1 MNVENWCVVSPEWH
15 NNVVRASYLK
25 RGFEPDETE
34 HAVRLCESA
43 ARNGIRTHN
52 ALKAL
57 HLDDLFGSKA
67 GGCIPGVRIE
77 KLKSRFP
84 ASQVWNANRKLGP
97 AVAYEAMDTCLKL
110 ANEFGVGM
118 VSIDNA
124 FHYLWGG
131 AYALEA
137 AEQGFIA
144 YTNCT
149 ALLAEVVPFGG
160 RTPALGTNPHTWAVP
175 TTKAIGFPIL
185 VDWATSAISMGRV
198 QQLARE
204 GQPLPADA
212 AINSTGA
219 PTTNP
224 ADVAGLL
231 PFGAHKGYG
240 LGLLNEVFAA
250 MIGAYLPKLRGR
262 PSPSGQKNTCC
273 FHFMAI
279 HPEAISSGS
288 FEGARTMD
296 QNLHAVLENILTGN
310 DNTRIPGANAAK
322 WRERSRSAG
331 GLLFTPS
338 ELNALNDL
346 AKQAGVS
353 PIDRPDVWSPG
364 SSR

>member
-1 MNVENWCVVSPEWH
+1 VEIDERSSRNLSDPQIMVDTFYSGYKTVEEMYAFLDQKAAQFPTLVEKIDIGDSWCKSHPGACVQPSPW
-15 NNVVRASYLK
+15 NGYDF
-25 RGFEPDETE
+25 GFTTLEY
-34 HAVRLCESA
+34 
-43 ARNGIRTHN
+43 G
-52 ALKAL
+52 
-57 HLDDLFGSKA
+57 
-67 GGCIPGVRIE
+67 
-77 KLKSRFP
+77 
-84 ASQVWNANRKLGP
+84 
-97 AVAYEAMDTCLKL
+97 
-110 ANEFGVGM
+110 FGV
-118 VSIDNA
+118 
-124 FHYLWGG
+124 
-131 AYALEA
+131 
-137 AEQGFIA
+137 
-144 YTNCT
+144 
-149 ALLAEVVPFGG
+149 
-160 RTPALGTNPHTWAVP
+160 
-175 TTKAIGFPIL
+175 L

-296 QNLHAVLENILTGN
+296 QNLRAVLENILTGN
-310 DNTRIPGANAAK
+310 DNTRIPGASAAK